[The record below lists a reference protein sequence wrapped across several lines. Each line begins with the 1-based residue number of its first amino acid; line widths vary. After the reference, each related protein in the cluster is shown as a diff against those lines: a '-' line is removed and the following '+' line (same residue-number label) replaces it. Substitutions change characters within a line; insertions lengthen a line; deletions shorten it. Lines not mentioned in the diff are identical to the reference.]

1 MTRYVITER
10 SDEFDFWDPVADL
23 APGHHILCVGDDDVF
38 TLPLPNVA
46 PGESLRLT
54 RAETGWEVRRQVEW
68 TQKRRWPEDRPL
80 WFDAPE
86 QDGDR

>member
-1 MTRYVITER
+1 MSSYVIAKYRHDTGLR
-10 SDEFDFWDPVADL
+10 SVADL

-38 TLPLPNVA
+38 TLPLPDVA

-54 RAETGWEVRRQVEW
+54 RTETGWEVRQLQSYLLTVPADAMCW
-68 TQKRRWPEDRPL
+68 A
-80 WFDAPE
+80 DAPE